1 MPRVFVFTLLAAFLG
16 ASAWAQ
22 NIPRMTG
29 TAPGAPLQRPFR
41 FAPPGNRSFV
51 GLSGV
56 PFNREGHRRGFGRNA
71 FFYGGYP
78 YFPPEYDE
86 SYEPEVYAKPRMP
99 VVVSSSPVHQEPVP
113 SAALLE
119 LHGNEWVKVT
129 SFSMPNMPA
138 TAGLSTAAKELPPAI
153 LVYRDGHSEELNSY
167 SIIGTII
174 FAKADY
180 VVTGSSTRKIQI
192 ADLDLP
198 ATIKQN
204 RDRGVKFDLP
214 SGPDEVIL
222 RP

>member
-1 MPRVFVFTLLAAFLG
+1 MRVALTAALMIALCSPLAFAQG
-16 ASAWAQ
+16 GRAGMSSPSAVPA
-22 NIPRMTG
+22 
-29 TAPGAPLQRPFR
+29 QRPLHFGR
-41 FAPPGNRSFV
+41 NGGRSLS

-56 PFNREGHRRGFGRNA
+56 PFDREGHRRGFGRNS

-78 YFPPEYDE
+78 YFPPEYDG
-86 SYEPEVYAKPRMP
+86 SDEPEVYAQPRMP
-99 VVVSSSPVHQEPVP
+99 VVVSSPPVQQEPIP
-113 SAALLE
+113 SATLLE

-129 SFSMPNMPA
+129 SFSMPNLPA
-138 TAGLSTAAKELPPAI
+138 TAGPSTAAKELPPAI
-153 LVYRDGHSEELNSY
+153 LVYRDGHSEELSSY
-167 SIIGTII
+167 SIIGTAI

-180 VVTGSSTRKIQI
+180 VATGSSTRKIQI

-214 SGPDEVIL
+214 SGPDEIIL

>member
-1 MPRVFVFTLLAAFLG
+1 MRVALTAALMIALCSPLAFAQG
-16 ASAWAQ
+16 GRAGMSSPSAVPA
-22 NIPRMTG
+22 
-29 TAPGAPLQRPFR
+29 QRPLHFGR
-41 FAPPGNRSFV
+41 NGGRSLI

-56 PFNREGHRRGFGRNA
+56 PFDREGHRRGFGRNS

-78 YFPPEYDE
+78 YFSPEYDE
-86 SYEPEVYAKPRMP
+86 AYEPEVYVQPRTP
-99 VVVSSSPVHQEPVP
+99 VVVSPPVQQETIP

-138 TAGLSTAAKELPPAI
+138 ASTTSTAAKELPPAI
-153 LVYRDGHSEELNSY
+153 LVYRDGHSEELSSY
-167 SIIGTII
+167 SIIGTAI

-180 VVTGSSTRKIQI
+180 VATGSSTRKIQI

-198 ATIKQN
+198 ATIQQN

-214 SGPDEVIL
+214 SGPDEIIL

>member
-1 MPRVFVFTLLAAFLG
+1 MRVALIAALMI
-16 ASAWAQ
+16 ALCCAPVSAQSRAGMSMH
-22 NIPRMTG
+22 PA
-29 TAPGAPLQRPFR
+29 APGQSRHFGR
-41 FAPPGNRSFV
+41 NGGRSLI

-56 PFNREGHRRGFGRNA
+56 PFDREGHHRGFGRNSL
-71 FFYGGYP
+71 FYGGYP

-86 SYEPEVYAKPRMP
+86 SYEPEVYAQPRMP
-99 VVVSSSPVHQEPVP
+99 VVVSSPPVQQEPVP

-129 SFSMPNMPA
+129 SFSMPNVPA
-138 TAGLSTAAKELPPAI
+138 ATTGVSTAAKELPPAI

-167 SIIGTII
+167 SIIGTTI

-180 VVTGSSTRKIQI
+180 IATGSSTRKIQI
-192 ADLDLP
+192 ANLDLP

-214 SGPDEVIL
+214 SGPDEIIL

>member
-1 MPRVFVFTLLAAFLG
+1 MSMHPA
-16 ASAWAQ
+16 
-22 NIPRMTG
+22 
-29 TAPGAPLQRPFR
+29 APGQSRHFGR
-41 FAPPGNRSFV
+41 NGGRSLI

-56 PFNREGHRRGFGRNA
+56 PFDREGHHRGFGRNSL
-71 FFYGGYP
+71 FYGGYP

-86 SYEPEVYAKPRMP
+86 SYEPEVYAQPRMP
-99 VVVSSSPVHQEPVP
+99 VVVSSPPVQQEPVP

-129 SFSMPNMPA
+129 SFSMPNVPA
-138 TAGLSTAAKELPPAI
+138 ATTGVSTAAKELPPAI

-167 SIIGTII
+167 SIIGTTI

-180 VVTGSSTRKIQI
+180 IATGSSTRKIQI
-192 ADLDLP
+192 ANLDLP

-214 SGPDEVIL
+214 SGPDEIIL